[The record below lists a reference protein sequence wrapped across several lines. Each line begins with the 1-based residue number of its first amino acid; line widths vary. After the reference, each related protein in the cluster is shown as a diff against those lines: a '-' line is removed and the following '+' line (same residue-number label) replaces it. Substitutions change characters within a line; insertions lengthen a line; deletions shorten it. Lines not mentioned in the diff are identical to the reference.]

1 MLQQYEEKSITFDM
15 FEEKIKAVSQNLV
28 HKINTKKIEQY
39 CDKPLDTRKREI
51 INNLCSNLHEKL
63 GAIMHVRIFSI

>member
-1 MLQQYEEKSITFDM
+1 M
-15 FEEKIKAVSQNLV
+15 FEEKLKAASQNLL

-39 CDKPLDTRKREI
+39 CDKPFDTRKREI

-63 GAIMHVRIFSI
+63 GSIMHVRIFFI